1 MLSKNANS
9 NYFSRKKKYPTT
21 AHISYQKHKLSSLL
35 HLNYHLILKLI
46 EAEFSPPTFLSAA
59 HFCSLLIN
67 FSYHNIISHSLNS
80 CSFSVVYF
88 HFLLHY
94 FFLLLCD
101 IISFS
106 KYVQHVYQSEHTQKK
121 NESRE
126 CEKWQVT
133 EGNIKEGITTEKKAS
148 AKRKQEE
155 E

>member
-9 NYFSRKKKYPTT
+9 NYFSRKKYPTT

-106 KYVQHVYQSEHTQKK
+106 KYVSKWAYTTTKM
-121 NESRE
+121 NLESVKSG
-126 CEKWQVT
+126 KWR
-133 EGNIKEGITTEKKAS
+133 KEI
-148 AKRKQEE
+148 
-155 E
+155 